1 MVTGAST
8 VKYTTSL
15 PSIDLSENDS
25 KAYNFEGKNHK
36 HLKNT
41 LIYKAKRFM
50 LTNKIS
56 RKAYIF

>member
-36 HLKNT
+36 HLKKHID
-41 LIYKAKRFM
+41 LQSQAIYVDK
-50 LTNKIS
+50 
-56 RKAYIF
+56 